1 MALSAFWKSCYVKLQ
16 IFKRPFRSNLKQSF
30 SKLQQKCSKGD
41 FIFQKSEKGNL
52 SNHNFFFC
60 YRAVWRPVE
69 YHNACIGV
77 NPWKRVL
84 VSYLLPVVIFSTLFN
99 IPKFLEVEIN
109 VKTVDYVNS
118 SRLVFDSITNQTY
131 YVSVS
136 QYSDFE

>member
-1 MALSAFWKSCYVKLQ
+1 MQFF
-16 IFKRPFRSNLKQSF
+16 FKRPYRSNLKQSF
-30 SKLQQKCSKGD
+30 SKLQQSCYLLKCSKGN
-41 FIFQKSEKGNL
+41 FIFQKSEKIII
-52 SNHNFFFC
+52 FFC

>member
-1 MALSAFWKSCYVKLQ
+1 MI
-16 IFKRPFRSNLKQSF
+16 IFFLF
-30 SKLQQKCSKGD
+30 
-41 FIFQKSEKGNL
+41 
-52 SNHNFFFC
+52 
-60 YRAVWRPVE
+60 RAVWRPVE

-136 QYSDFE
+136 QYSDLYKKESKLQDLPNF